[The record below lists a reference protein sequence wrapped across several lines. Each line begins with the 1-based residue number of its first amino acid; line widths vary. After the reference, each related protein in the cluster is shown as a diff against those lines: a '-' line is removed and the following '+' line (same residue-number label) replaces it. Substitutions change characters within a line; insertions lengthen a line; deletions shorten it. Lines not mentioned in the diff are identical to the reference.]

1 MWQGHQGFLSTVNR
15 INVVSMSGGI
25 VIRTRGVML
34 LATAL
39 VAGAAL
45 AGCSGSDNA
54 SADATPT
61 ASASMVGGMTEC
73 TEAAIKPTLEE
84 GLAADVT
91 LMSWDGLS
99 CADGWAVVSATIG
112 DGEHGA
118 PTSFIYEAEGQ
129 FWVPKKQV
137 DVCGTV
143 DYNTTPTVYPADA
156 TIPEELF
163 EGGCLAG

>member
-1 MWQGHQGFLSTVNR
+1 M
-15 INVVSMSGGI
+15 
-25 VIRTRGVML
+25 IRTRGALL

-39 VAGAAL
+39 IAGAAL
-45 AGCSGSDNA
+45 AGCSSSDNA
-54 SADATPT
+54 SSDVTPT

-73 TEAAIKPTLEE
+73 TQAAIKPTLES
-84 GLAADVT
+84 GLAKDVT
-91 LMSWDGLS
+91 LMSWDSLS

-118 PTSFIYEAEGQ
+118 PTPFIFEQEGQ
-129 FWVPKKQV
+129 FWIPKTQA

-143 DYNTTPTVYPADA
+143 KSMPTVYPDDA
-156 TIPEELF
+156 LIPEALF

>member
-1 MWQGHQGFLSTVNR
+1 MVTVNCT
-15 INVVSMSGGI
+15 NVAFNTGGI
-25 VIRTRGVML
+25 VIRTRGAML

-45 AGCSGSDNA
+45 AGCSSSD
-54 SADATPT
+54 STSGDATPS

-73 TEAAIKPTLEE
+73 TEAAIKPTLEQ
-84 GLAADVT
+84 GLAKDVT
-91 LMSWDGLS
+91 LMSWDALS
-99 CADGWAVVSATIG
+99 CADGWAVVGATIG

-118 PTSFIYEAEGQ
+118 PTSFIFEQEGQ
-129 FWVPKKQV
+129 FWIPKEQA

-143 DYNTTPTVYPADA
+143 DYSKTPTAYPADA
-156 TIPEELF
+156 TIPEALF

>member
-1 MWQGHQGFLSTVNR
+1 LDTVKEP
-15 INVVSMSGGI
+15 NVALTIGGI
-25 VIRTRGVML
+25 VIRTRGAVL

-45 AGCSGSDNA
+45 AGCSSSDSTSN
-54 SADATPT
+54 DVTPT

-73 TEAAIKPTLEE
+73 TEAAIKPTLEA
-84 GLAADVT
+84 GLAKDVT

-118 PTSFIYEAEGQ
+118 PTSFIFEQEGQ
-129 FWVPKKQV
+129 FWIPKTQA

-143 DYNTTPTVYPADA
+143 DYNTTPSVYPADA
-156 TIPEELF
+156 TIPEALF